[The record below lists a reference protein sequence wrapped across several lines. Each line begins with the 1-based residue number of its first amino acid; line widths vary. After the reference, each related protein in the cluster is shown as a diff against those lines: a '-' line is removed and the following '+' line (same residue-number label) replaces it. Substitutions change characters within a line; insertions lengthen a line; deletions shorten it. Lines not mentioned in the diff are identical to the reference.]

1 MVSAES
7 GHPLWVCQA
16 DIHVGKGVDKLYEQ
30 YPWAANKFFA
40 PRKIL
45 TGKFEVSTI
54 DWGENVNFTILGK
67 FEVWRLADNQIKLWE
82 RKISVQK
89 AANFFCFFCFSKMHQ
104 FSRVTKVESGQT
116 IQM

>member
-7 GHPLWVCQA
+7 GHPLWVGHA
-16 DIHVGKGVDKLYEQ
+16 DVYVGNGVAKPNEQ
-30 YPWAANKFFA
+30 YLWVANKLFS

-89 AANFFCFFCFSKMHQ
+89 AAIFFFAFFALAKCTSLAELPK
-104 FSRVTKVESGQT
+104 
-116 IQM
+116 